1 MNNDKSIKIYW
12 HKEHDVPYAYK
23 PGLWIGFDNIESL
36 VNKANYLK
44 NMGLGGV
51 IVWSLDM
58 DDKTGKVCNQGPYP
72 VLNTLRKELTIPL
85 TTTPK
90 STKEKVSAFPR
101 GFFSKKS
108 HFYRLSS
115 SASLTCINNVT
126 SFFVNSIFVIIINYV
141 NLSF

>member
-1 MNNDKSIKIYW
+1 
-12 HKEHDVPYAYK
+12 
-23 PGLWIGFDNIESL
+23 
-36 VNKANYLK
+36 
-44 NMGLGGV
+44 MGLGGV

-72 VLNTLRKELTIPL
+72 VLNTLKNELTKPL

-90 STKEKVSAFPR
+90 STKEMVSAYPR

-115 SASLTCINNVT
+115 SAKLKIKFLYDSCHKLMLAYYATILV
-126 SFFVNSIFVIIINYV
+126 FYV
-141 NLSF
+141 